1 MLIQCVIC
9 KGNVQREEAEEIVYV
24 YDESQDAHHNG
35 FPVVLQVLEFCPR

>member
-9 KGNVQREEAEEIVYV
+9 KGNIQREEAEEIACV
-24 YDESQDAHHNG
+24 YDESQDAHHNS